1 MTEKIEEILRNE
13 CSLVQDRPIIVGV
26 SGGPDSLCLMEILR
40 QAGYSIIVA
49 HFDHQLRPESS
60 QDARM
65 VEKTATRLMLS
76 TIIDGADVRA
86 YAEQEKLS
94 FEEAARNLRYHFM
107 FKLARERNAQAVAVG
122 HTADDQVE
130 TILMHFLRGSGIA
143 GLKGMSSRSIIE
155 QFDPEIPIVRPLL
168 NMWRE
173 DTVVY
178 CAANGLRP
186 HYDSS
191 NDSLNFQRN
200 RIRHLLVPNLES
212 YNPKFREAVM
222 RMSLSLKSDYAFMM
236 ETLEAAWRET
246 VTFIDDEVVTFD
258 FRLLSQQALGL
269 QRNLIKHAM
278 QALVP
283 EIDVNFSAIERA
295 TKLIKDP
302 AHSSFIDLKGGLRML
317 READH
322 IYICTGGAKLPFNLW
337 PQMLSAVPLPVPIPG
352 QVALAGGWKLNSER
366 WHIPTLMREQA
377 ERNED
382 PFQVWLDAEQFPESA
397 ELRVRRPGDHF
408 APLGLDGHL
417 QKLSDFLVNEKMPQ
431 RAREHWP
438 LLCAGDEIIW
448 VPGYRPAHP
457 YRLTDATK
465 KAIYFSVTSP
475 PEKNLK

>member
-283 EIDVNFSAIERA
+283 EIDVNFSALERA

-337 PQMLSAVPLPVPIPG
+337 PQMPSAVPLPVPIPG

-457 YRLTDATK
+457 YRLTDSTK

-475 PEKNLK
+475 PEIK

>member
-130 TILMHFLRGSGIA
+130 TILMHFLRGSGVA

-178 CAANGLRP
+178 CAANRLRP

-283 EIDVNFSAIERA
+283 EIDVNFSALERA

-337 PQMLSAVPLPVPIPG
+337 PQMPSVAPLPVSIPG

-457 YRLTDATK
+457 YRLTDSTK

-475 PEKNLK
+475 PEKT